1 MTRKTTRK
9 VKRLFAV
16 VLTLAMVLTSVVWPN
31 AEKAS
36 AAALTVNE
44 DEYDVKSILSAKGDV
59 LTSTQTDTVHV
70 KDENGEKVYEG
81 YIDGNTSTTVKA
93 KYLKITYTIKDPS
106 AVNDETELFNF
117 QPYTSNWGGW
127 QKNIIKYKDA
137 IDNKDG
143 SYTSYI
149 AVRTIKASMDDDQE
163 CHGINLS
170 FCNSEPTITLT
181 GFYAMTI
188 KSQLDL
194 GNEDDVTVWVDEN
207 KTSYGHE
214 PVQKI
219 FLSQITGTGENFN
232 GKYDYSKVSGQK
244 ITVYAKITKSSVFSR
259 IKISGGNITDGAEN
273 VTSNKELI
281 GIENTTNEKEQ
292 ASTGGSGLKNNA
304 TYLHSGWGTTGG
316 YGSGM
321 GEKGTGI
328 YKFAESGLT
337 KGAPSGFK
345 EGTQESAA
353 NDTQGMWLRRMSK
366 DVEGYI
372 CGIKF
377 GSVGS
382 VTISEP
388 NNQGE
393 VTVTEGFDESKV
405 ESTAKDKSDEKP
417 KSDAEIKSETE
428 DELWAQLRKA
438 KRIKKE
444 DCLSEELY
452 NDLQSKITAGQAA
465 LDAADATADSLTT
478 ALKNLNAA
486 INSATSEAPLG
497 LKKAI
502 EYCEGL
508 KEADYSAE
516 SFAKLAPA
524 IAAAKEVYA
533 VSGTKTDDELKAA
546 RDALEAVRVALVPKM
561 SDAASNPKD
570 FRILGKKDVVREM
583 GAGIN
588 LGNTMD
594 GGLYE
599 VTETSWQAYKTT
611 KAYIKALHDAG
622 YNTVRIPVTWG
633 AHINEDFTIKEAW
646 INRVQEI
653 VDYCVDQ
660 DMYAIINIHH
670 DGAAN
675 HDDRGNNTP
684 ACWLDT
690 YQWDIEKVYQKYQGV
705 WKTIANRFKDY
716 DEHLIF
722 ESMNEVTDAHKLAS
736 GQKNEDDKVL
746 NALNQLFINTVRATG
761 SNNTKRWLAITGR
774 FATTAAITTMPE
786 DTLADMGE
794 VGTTRLMFSVHIY
807 KGNSQVRWTYDDLK
821 AWQNS
826 LSSSIANAGKLD
838 KNMPLYVG
846 EYGVRTQVQSGS
858 ATGFNNA
865 ERALNYESC
874 ASVSDMYGAVPIVW
888 DQGTQNYLN
897 VKTETGIFTDWDR
910 PSLKPVYDDV
920 VHATIR
926 GTYEG
931 AQGRD
936 AGTIMKDVYKS
947 YGHVDE
953 KNNDISKDPEI
964 APATDITLS
973 ATSLSMKAGEWTT
986 VTAESNSA
994 RDMVIW
1000 STDDD
1005 AVATVSRGKIHAK
1018 GTGIT
1023 TIHVTTQLSNVVK
1036 DIKVIVAS
1044 SGKET
1049 ATAIKTD
1056 KPYYEITEGDTV
1068 DIKTTL
1074 TPEDSKDAITYTSS
1088 NTEIA
1093 TVSSSGKITAE
1104 NPGTT
1109 YIIASA
1115 ASGVSTIAT
1124 VKVNRKG
1131 AANTVSATLNLMF
1144 GSGLVEKSAPVT
1156 MTGDGQYTVTYDL
1169 AKDLSEEGKKANISK
1184 LEKLISVYLLDTNT
1198 LKPVVSSAK
1207 IRYDKL
1213 IVNDKELTLK
1223 TPEELKAMYEK
1234 NKIEVE
1240 VGEDGC
1246 FKNLLK
1252 ASGQLDSNDPI
1263 NGWDGCVVTDDDVTI
1278 DSKDH
1283 VVSFKNID
1291 NPTKISL
1298 TFTIKDMKFFPLKE
1312 KTKEATELKGVTDS
1326 KFVLPAA
1333 GDTKEIELAITPA
1346 DSDSEVTFYSTNSS
1360 VVAVNNSKVMVD
1372 AEGKIKINV
1381 TALSEG
1387 TATIVAITE
1396 NGLKVFFSVGVGN
1409 MQVGDLEDPKDP
1421 TPPGLDGSE
1430 VPDPSVTPDPSATPD
1445 SSAAPDP
1452 SATPDSSATPA
1463 PSKTPDPNATPKP
1476 STTPNPNGNGNGS
1489 STNVTVAKKSV
1500 IIAAGKTVSV
1510 GFKAPST
1517 PTVKSSNKKIATA
1530 KVKGTKI
1537 AISVPKKATKG
1548 STAKITVKSGTKSA
1562 VIKVTVK
1569 NPAKKIK
1576 AAKKTLSVKKK
1587 KSVTAKFKITAT
1599 NKKKAAADTI
1609 KVTSKKKKIAKV
1621 VKYSVK
1627 KGKATVK
1634 IKGLKKG
1641 KTTITLKIGKKSAKV
1656 TVKVK

>member
-1 MTRKTTRK
+1 
-9 VKRLFAV
+9 
-16 VLTLAMVLTSVVWPN
+16 MVLTSVVWPN
-31 AEKAS
+31 VEKAS
-36 AAALTVNE
+36 AATTLPGSGLYAVKILTAAGNKLLSKKPESETDRSLDIQENANAEALT
-44 DEYDVKSILSAKGDV
+44 
-59 LTSTQTDTVHV
+59 
-70 KDENGEKVYEG
+70 
-81 YIDGNTSTTVKA
+81 A
-93 KYLKITYTIKDPS
+93 KYLELGFIANLDSAQDSDKLFTLTAKNAEGTTGTAVDVTKADVKLNADSGQYVAHVALQTLKDSVTGTLASVALSFVQEEPEITLKAYNALNDG
-106 AVNDETELFNF
+106 ANDE
-117 QPYTSNWGGW
+117 
-127 QKNIIKYKDA
+127 QK
-137 IDNKDG
+137 
-143 SYTSYI
+143 
-149 AVRTIKASMDDDQE
+149 
-163 CHGINLS
+163 
-170 FCNSEPTITLT
+170 
-181 GFYAMTI
+181 
-188 KSQLDL
+188 
-194 GNEDDVTVWVDEN
+194 VTVSGA
-207 KTSYGHE
+207 TM
-214 PVQKI
+214 
-219 FLSQITGTGENFN
+219 GTGDGHVTMQEFSLKDMQKADANIT
-232 GKYDYSKVSGQK
+232 YSKVSGAK
-244 ITVYAKITKSSVFSR
+244 VKVYIHVSKSANYTRLKVR
-259 IKISGGNITDGAEN
+259 GGNI
-273 VTSNKELI
+273 VTNSFSNKELV
-281 GIENTTNEKEQ
+281 GRDCTTKSSSN
-292 ASTGGSGLKNNA
+292 SPHYIHLGYRTS
-304 TYLHSGWGTTGG
+304 GG

-321 GEKGTGI
+321 GVK
-328 YKFAESGLT
+328 ESGNYVFTETAVT
-337 KGAPSGFK
+337 KGSDD
-345 EGTQESAA
+345 ESAGIRLTRMT
-353 NDTQGMWLRRMSK
+353 NDG
-366 DVEGYI
+366 VEARI
-372 CGIKF
+372 IGIVF
-377 GSVGS
+377 GSVAS
-382 VTISEP
+382 VSVDEKGNFTK
-388 NNQGE
+388 
-393 VTVTEGFDESKV
+393 GFDEKAANV
-405 ESTAKDKSDEKP
+405 EDWELDDSDTSDE
-417 KSDAEIKSETE
+417 
-428 DELWAQLRKA
+428 ELIPEA
-438 KRIKKE
+438 KKKIQTALSSAKTIQKE
-444 DCLSEELY
+444 DCLTEDSY
-452 NDLQSKITAGQAA
+452 NALQTRITEAQAA
-465 LDAADATADSLTT
+465 LDKADATLQELET
-478 ALKNLNAA
+478 ALANLNAA
-486 INSATSEAPLG
+486 VNAAVRESVTG
-497 LKKAI
+497 LRKAI
-502 EYCEGL
+502 QYCKSV

-524 IAAAKEVYA
+524 ITEAEAVYA
-533 VSGTKTDDELKAA
+533 DYGNKTDDELKAA

-633 AHINEDFTIKEAW
+633 VHINEDFTIKEAW

-690 YQWDIEKVYQKYQGV
+690 YQWDIEKVYQKYEGV

-722 ESMNEVTDAHKLAS
+722 ESMNEVTDAHRLGA
-736 GQKNEDDKVL
+736 GQKNEDAKVL

-774 FATTAAITTMPE
+774 FATTTAITTMPE
-786 DTLADMGE
+786 DTLADKGE

-807 KGNSQVRWTYDDLK
+807 KGNSQVRWTYSNLLDWK
-821 AWQNS
+821 GS
-826 LSSSIANAGKLD
+826 LSSSTNNVKKLD
-838 KNMPLYVG
+838 QNMPLYVG
-846 EYGVRTQVQSGS
+846 EYGVRTQVQTGS
-858 ATGFNNA
+858 ATGFNNT

-874 ASVSDMYGAVPIVW
+874 AAIAEYYGAVPIVW

-910 PSLKPVYDDV
+910 PSLKPVYDNV

-931 AQGRD
+931 AKNNENIILD
-936 AGTIMKDVYKS
+936 IYKS
-947 YGHVDE
+947 YGHADE
-953 KNNDISKDPEI
+953 NNNSISKDPEI
-964 APATDITLS
+964 TPATDITVS
-973 ATSLSMKAGEWTT
+973 DTSISMKAGEWKT

-994 RDMVIW
+994 RDMVVW

-1005 AVATVSRGKIHAK
+1005 AVATVSRGLIHAK

-1023 TIHVTTQLSNVVK
+1023 TIHAKTQLGDVVK

-1131 AANTVSATLNLMF
+1131 AANTVSATLNVMF

-1213 IVNDKELTLK
+1213 TVNDKELTLK

-1333 GDTKEIELAITPA
+1333 GETKELELAITPA

-1409 MQVGDLEDPKDP
+1409 MQVDELEDPKDP

-1463 PSKTPDPNATPKP
+1463 PSKTPDTNATPKP

-1548 STAKITVKSGTKSA
+1548 STAKITLKSGTKSA